1 MPSSVQ
7 KFGPVTVYSFE
18 HPANGW
24 HLSIATNAPEQ
35 SDKLSLGG
43 FRIVPKE
50 LAAEPGFDP
59 VRMAAGLARGMEEK
73 VYWSRLMHVGGPLA
87 LSDMARI
94 VGGKCVLVP
103 TDDARVGQPRDRQVL
118 DWAVDCLRRFDERS
132 GIHVVTGQDLGHG
145 VMSDGRTGSLDYMA
159 RRFRGCVDADTS
171 KPTGE
176 GNFFLLEG
184 MLAALGIGLPAAT
197 VGLVGAG
204 NIGMHILERLRERG
218 ATVLAVEASPARR
231 AAAERLGARVFA
243 PEEKHRF
250 LAEPMDAIAVNANK
264 ESLDPASVDAIVRN
278 PRLQVVC
285 GSENLAM
292 PDPASAETLRA
303 ARRLYAPTELGG
315 MMGYLTAVEEY
326 LSLLAGKA
334 FDIETLMEAAV
345 RLRDVGERAAR
356 RQVER
361 DFGISFEDAAREVFG
376 TAGASAS

>member
-7 KFGPVTVYSFE
+7 KSGSVTVYSFE

-24 HLSIATNAPEQ
+24 HLSIATNAPEH
-35 SDKLSLGG
+35 SGKLSLGG
-43 FRIVPKE
+43 FRIVPKA

-59 VRMAAGLARGMEEK
+59 VKMAAGLAHGMEEK
-73 VYWSRLMHVGGPLA
+73 VYWSRILHVGGPLA
-87 LSDMARI
+87 VRDMGRI

-118 DWAVDCLRRFDERS
+118 DWAIDCLRRFDDDT

-145 VMSDGRTGSLDYMA
+145 IMSDGRTGSLDYMA

-176 GNFFLLEG
+176 GNFHLLRG
-184 MLAALGIGLPAAT
+184 MLAGLDIDLATAT
-197 VGLVGAG
+197 VGLVGIG
-204 NIGMHILERLRERG
+204 NIGMHLLERLLASG
-218 ATVLAVEASPARR
+218 ATVLAVETSPARR
-231 AAAERLGARVFA
+231 GAAEKLGVRTFGSEDKAQ
-243 PEEKHRF
+243 F

-278 PRLQVVC
+278 PRLRVVC

-292 PDPASAETLRA
+292 PDPSSAETLRV
-303 ARRLYAPTELGG
+303 ARRSYAPTELGG

-326 LSLLAGKA
+326 LSLLESKP
-334 FDIETLMEAAV
+334 FDVETLMVASQRLAEA
-345 RLRDVGERAAR
+345 GERAAR

-361 DFGISFEDAAREVFG
+361 DFAISFEDAVREVY
-376 TAGASAS
+376 AGGPAAA

>member
-7 KFGPVTVYSFE
+7 KLGPITVYSFE

-35 SDKLSLGG
+35 SGKLSLGG
-43 FRIVPKE
+43 FRIVPKA

-59 VRMAAGLARGMEEK
+59 VKMAAGLAHGMEEK
-73 VYWSRLMHVGGPLA
+73 VYWSRILHVGGPLA
-87 LSDMARI
+87 LRDMGRI

-103 TDDARVGQPRDRQVL
+103 TDDARVGQPRDRQAL
-118 DWAVDCLRRFDERS
+118 DWAIDCLRRFDEDT

-176 GNFFLLEG
+176 GNFHLLRG
-184 MLAALGIGLPAAT
+184 MLAGLDIDLAAAT
-197 VGLVGAG
+197 VGLVGIG
-204 NIGMHILERLRERG
+204 NIGMHLLDRLLAGG
-218 ATVLAVEASPARR
+218 ATVLAVETSPARR
-231 AAAERLGARVFA
+231 GAAEKLGVRTFGAEDKA
-243 PEEKHRF
+243 QF
-250 LAEPMDAIAVNANK
+250 LAEPMDAVAVNANK
-264 ESLDPASVDAIVRN
+264 ESLDPASVDAIIRN
-278 PRLQVVC
+278 PRLRVVC

-292 PDPASAETLRA
+292 PDPSSAESLRV
-303 ARRLYAPTELGG
+303 ARRSYAPTELGG

-326 LSLLAGKA
+326 LALLESKP
-334 FDIETLMEAAV
+334 FDVETLMVASQ
-345 RLRDVGERAAR
+345 RLAEVGERATR

-361 DFGISFEDAAREVFG
+361 DFTISFEDAVREVYG
-376 TAGASAS
+376 GGPGAA

>member
-7 KFGPVTVYSFE
+7 KSGSVTVYSFE

-24 HLSIATNAPEQ
+24 RLSIATNAPER
-35 SDKLSLGG
+35 SGKLSLGG
-43 FRIVPKE
+43 FRIVPKA

-59 VRMAAGLARGMEEK
+59 VKMAAGLAHGMEEK
-73 VYWSRLMHVGGPLA
+73 VYWSRILHVGGPLA
-87 LSDMARI
+87 VRDMGRI

-118 DWAVDCLRRFDERS
+118 DWAIDCLRRFDDDT

-145 VMSDGRTGSLDYMA
+145 IMSDGRTGSLDYMA

-176 GNFFLLEG
+176 GNFHLLRG
-184 MLAALGIGLPAAT
+184 MLAGLDIDLATAT
-197 VGLVGAG
+197 VGLVGIG
-204 NIGMHILERLRERG
+204 NIGMHLLERLLASG
-218 ATVLAVEASPARR
+218 ATVLAVETSPARR
-231 AAAERLGARVFA
+231 GAAEKLGVRTFGSEDKAQ
-243 PEEKHRF
+243 F

-278 PRLQVVC
+278 PRLRVVC

-292 PDPASAETLRA
+292 PDPSSAETLRV
-303 ARRLYAPTELGG
+303 ARRSYAPTELGG

-326 LSLLAGKA
+326 LSLLESKP
-334 FDIETLMEAAV
+334 FDVETLMVASQRLAEA
-345 RLRDVGERAAR
+345 GERAAR

-361 DFGISFEDAAREVFG
+361 DFAISFEDAVREVY
-376 TAGASAS
+376 AGSPGAA